1 MNETEKTKSNQTR
14 LHETHEAE
22 DQDQKTLAQHQI
34 GRPRQQH

>member
-14 LHETHEAE
+14 LHQTHEAE
-22 DQDQKTLAQHQI
+22 DQQTLAQHQI